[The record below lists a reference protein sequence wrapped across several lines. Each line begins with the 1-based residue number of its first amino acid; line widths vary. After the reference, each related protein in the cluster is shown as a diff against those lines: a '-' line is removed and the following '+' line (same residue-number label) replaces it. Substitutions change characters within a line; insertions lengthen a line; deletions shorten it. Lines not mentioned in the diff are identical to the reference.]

1 MALKVGELFAS
12 FNLDTSGI
20 GSAVSSAEKSLS
32 SLGKGLTLGG
42 AAMTAAVTVPL
53 VNAAKDI
60 YEAGSGFDS
69 QMSKVFAI
77 AGDEVT
83 SSAEKMDALRKK
95 ALEMGSTTQF
105 TATEAGQ
112 AFEYMAMAG
121 WKTDSMLA
129 AIEPLMNLAAAAGED
144 LGTTSDIVTDA
155 MTAFGL
161 AATDTVKVVKD
172 GMEMDVNAVEYFA
185 DILAAASSNSNTNV
199 TMLGESFKFAA
210 PLAGSLGYSLNDVA
224 IALGLMANNGIKSS
238 MAGTSLSRVIQN
250 MAKPSD
256 QTAEAME
263 KLGLSLYD
271 SKGNVKSLRDL
282 MGDFRN
288 AAKQNGVDLAEMT
301 QKVSDLDSQFAL
313 GKLTEEQY
321 EAELA
326 KLTGGSGDFLAAIT
340 QIAGARGLPGL
351 LAIMNTTDED
361 FASLAD
367 SIDNATGS
375 ASKMKNVMLDNVGG
389 AVTIFKSAVEGL
401 EITLWDLVKEPLP
414 GLITKAT
421 EMVDSF
427 RQMDKETQLG
437 ALKMGAFAAALGP
450 VMTASGTLLMMLPK
464 IVKGIA
470 MLSSP
475 LGLVSIGMLALG
487 AASMDAENLMGK
499 NLEKMAK
506 SAATNMKKVQKNL
519 RFKNWVLA
527 SRGNKFL
534 DSVKSA
540 VEEAGPVFMDTL
552 SIVLQTG
559 ISALGSM
566 MPKAAEV
573 ATTTVKTITDGI
585 VRSAPGMA
593 KTLARTLTRLAT
605 SVIGAVP
612 DMLHAGMVLFSSLID
627 AVGKVDWL
635 DIGKQLNT
643 AITDALKE
651 IRTNF
656 YTLVFGEEP
665 TAEDLGDWGKL
676 GAKITENI
684 KAGIQ
689 TASQNGKNLIGGLVL
704 GDEYNPS
711 DTWGTVAQK
720 IWDKIVAKMG
730 ELVTKTG
737 DLLKGLVLG
746 KDYQPN
752 STWAQVGTKK
762 WDTIKTG
769 ITAKGEWIKEL
780 VLGEDYTPASTWS
793 DVGGKLWSS
802 VKSAFAA
809 AGDWI
814 KELVLGE
821 DYQPETT
828 WSTVGGKIWS
838 VIKSGITAVGD
849 WIKDLVGFT
858 PGDSWSTFG
867 SDIWKKIKAGITAS
881 GDWIKELIGFTPG
894 DSWKTIGTVI
904 WGKIKSGISATGDWL
919 KEKIGYTPEDSWAS
933 IGSDLWEKIL
943 SGISVTGDWLKT
955 QLGYSPSDSWKTI
968 GSQIWTKIKSG
979 ITATGDW
986 LKTKLGY
993 SPSAAWSD
1001 VGKDLWGKI
1010 KAGITETGDWI
1021 KELIGFT
1028 PGDSWSDI
1036 GSSIWSA
1043 IKTGIS
1049 ETGDWLKALIGFTPE
1064 QSWSEIGSAIWTN
1077 IKTGIK
1083 ETGDWLKTI
1092 LGYSPSDSWKTIGT
1106 LIWIKI
1112 KSGIKATGDWL
1123 KTKLGYSPSASW
1135 SDVGKELW
1143 GKIKNGIS
1151 ETGDWIKTLI
1161 GFSPEESWSDI
1172 GSSIWGV
1179 IKSGIAETG
1188 DWIKSLILGE
1198 EYSAEESWSAV
1209 GEKIWS
1215 TIKSGIAE
1223 TGDWLKTALGYS
1235 PTDEW
1240 KDIGKDLW
1248 DKIKAG
1254 ISATGDWLKTKI
1266 GFKADDSW
1274 STIGTEIWDKI
1285 KSGIGNIPKKIKE
1298 QIGTFALGEDY
1309 DPGTSWETIGTSI
1322 WEKIKGGL
1330 GDVSEKLKGLL
1341 TGLLFDA
1348 GEEGYQADK
1357 SWADIGSALWEKVQS
1372 GITAGKDMAAAI
1384 LEKIGNVEIDVEGVM
1399 TTVKN
1404 AGTFVSNLIGNML
1417 DGKITWGTKIT
1428 DLAQKIGDEFAAY
1441 GWGNIGTTLGQ
1452 VANNLIT
1459 AITNAIPNAVDAAGN
1474 AIDVGLTLATGIM
1487 NSIVTAIGDSSLAS
1501 GFSNLVQGLVTGIV
1515 SAVERLPEM
1524 LENVLSVGAQVANAI
1539 MGSITSALNDMEASG
1554 IAASL
1559 GQAAVD
1565 LVHGLLTSITNFGE
1579 NADVQSFI
1587 QNLGEGFS
1595 AALGMLGD
1603 ICGEI
1608 IAWLFS
1614 TEGLKSIYNA
1624 GVTVANL
1631 LKQGIDAALSGSLN
1645 FFEHLFEG
1653 VLVNLG
1659 LVNEDDLAAAK
1670 ESGKLLAD
1678 TITESAESELADT
1691 AQGRTLID
1699 LMNWGLMNGSENKG
1713 WVDTSDMQAA
1723 INWAFER
1730 SEGSAELFREK
1741 FIDKFLDTKGGAVGP
1756 AGDKEFWAN
1765 ILGVENLGKTFTELV
1780 EEAVEESPDYEG
1792 SFSNWTDYLKYLVSK
1807 GKLNPSDFITD
1818 DMNFWQAFYDAYAN
1832 NDTTAMMNLLASQG
1846 KEMFGEAAEATKE
1859 AAEGAAEDAAQEAAE
1874 AAQKALAGGYEQ
1886 AAADTE
1892 DTIASAMEQAGVNG
1906 VKGFTFGTKETAGEA
1921 EGAALQVS
1929 DDVVKSFL
1937 LTMSQ
1942 ENGYLIG
1949 ENFVLAMGTAMSD
1962 KTADMSA
1969 IALAAGQAAYSAL
1982 SGSASY
1988 ANGYTIGYNFGSGF
2002 VAGIESMIDRAASA
2016 AASLG
2021 AAGTDSLSGIIREGS
2036 PSRVT
2041 AETGVNFGLGFINSI
2056 LDSAEGAADAAAMM
2070 GRSAGDA
2077 LAYTVRG
2084 IGSEAAEIRYP
2095 QAGGYA
2101 RGEEAYYSGQQNDPA
2116 IEQMTN
2122 RIIEALSHM
2131 GVYIDGEPAGHVL
2144 TPYISEEIA
2153 HSTSVRR

>member
-20 GSAVSSAEKSLS
+20 DSAVSSAEKSLS

-83 SSAEKMDALRKK
+83 GSVEKMEALRQK

-129 AIEPLMNLAAAAGED
+129 AIEPLMNLAAAAGAD
-144 LGTTSDIVTDA
+144 LGSTSDIVTDA

-161 AATDTVKVVKD
+161 AATDTVRVVKD

-199 TMLGESFKFAA
+199 MMLGESFKFAA

-256 QTAEAME
+256 QTAEAMS

-282 MGDFRN
+282 MSDFRN
-288 AAKQNGVDLAEMT
+288 VAKQNGVDLAEMT
-301 QKVSDLDSQFAL
+301 QKVGALDEQFQA

-361 FASLAD
+361 FERLAY

-375 ASKMKNVMLDNVGG
+375 ASRMKQVMLDNVGG

-450 VMTASGTLLMMLPK
+450 VMTASGTLLMALPK

-475 LGLVSIGMLALG
+475 LGLVSVGLLALG

-519 RFKNWVLA
+519 QFKNWVLA

-534 DSVKSA
+534 DSVKNA

-552 SIVLQTG
+552 SAVLRTG

-585 VRSAPGMA
+585 ARSAPGMA

-612 DMLHAGMVLFSSLID
+612 DMLHAGMTLFSALID
-627 AVGKVDWL
+627 AVGKVNWL
-635 DIGKQLNT
+635 DIGKQLNK

-684 KAGIQ
+684 KAGIK

-704 GDEYNPS
+704 GDDYNPDDS
-711 DTWGTVAQK
+711 WGTVAGK
-720 IWDKIVAKMG
+720 IWNKITTAMG
-730 ELVTKTG
+730 SFLSGAG
-737 DLLKGLVLG
+737 DLIKGLVLG
-746 KDYQPN
+746 KDYTADASWGDVATAIWN
-752 STWAQVGTKK
+752 
-762 WDTIKTG
+762 TIKSAFTTLKTNVKDLLG
-769 ITAKGEWIKEL
+769 TIALGEGYTADTSWESIATAIWEKIKTKFSALAASAKDIVGQL
-780 VLGEDYTPASTWS
+780 VLGEGYTA
-793 DVGGKLWSS
+793 DSS
-802 VKSAFAA
+802 WGDIGQAIWDKAKAKFDTLAKSAKDLI
-809 AGDWI
+809 GT
-814 KELVLGE
+814 LVLGS
-821 DYQPETT
+821 DYTADTT
-828 WSTVGGKIWS
+828 WENVGKAVWDKAKAGFDTLAASAKDFVGQLVLGDDYTADTSWSTIGSAVWDAA
-838 VIKSGITAVGD
+838 KSGFDTLAATAKDFVGKLVLGD
-849 WIKDLVGFT
+849 DYTADSSWSKIGSEIWEKAKSGFSTLAATAKNIIGDLVLGDDYD
-858 PGDSWSTFG
+858 PGDSWQKIGSAIWEKAKTGFSNAFTAAKDIIGTFVLGDDYDPGDTWKTIG
-867 SDIWKKIKAGITAS
+867 SAIWEKAKAGFAEAFTLAKEIIGTFVL
-881 GDWIKELIGFTPG
+881 GDDYDPG
-894 DSWKTIGTVI
+894 DSWK
-904 WGKIKSGISATGDWL
+904 
-919 KEKIGYTPEDSWAS
+919 KIG
-933 IGSDLWEKIL
+933 
-943 SGISVTGDWLKT
+943 
-955 QLGYSPSDSWKTI
+955 
-968 GSQIWTKIKSG
+968 
-979 ITATGDW
+979 
-986 LKTKLGY
+986 
-993 SPSAAWSD
+993 AA
-1001 VGKDLWGKI
+1001 
-1010 KAGITETGDWI
+1010 
-1021 KELIGFT
+1021 
-1028 PGDSWSDI
+1028 
-1036 GSSIWSA
+1036 
-1043 IKTGIS
+1043 
-1049 ETGDWLKALIGFTPE
+1049 
-1064 QSWSEIGSAIWTN
+1064 
-1077 IKTGIK
+1077 
-1083 ETGDWLKTI
+1083 
-1092 LGYSPSDSWKTIGT
+1092 
-1106 LIWIKI
+1106 
-1112 KSGIKATGDWL
+1112 
-1123 KTKLGYSPSASW
+1123 
-1135 SDVGKELW
+1135 
-1143 GKIKNGIS
+1143 
-1151 ETGDWIKTLI
+1151 
-1161 GFSPEESWSDI
+1161 
-1172 GSSIWGV
+1172 
-1179 IKSGIAETG
+1179 
-1188 DWIKSLILGE
+1188 
-1198 EYSAEESWSAV
+1198 
-1209 GEKIWS
+1209 
-1215 TIKSGIAE
+1215 
-1223 TGDWLKTALGYS
+1223 
-1235 PTDEW
+1235 
-1240 KDIGKDLW
+1240 
-1248 DKIKAG
+1248 
-1254 ISATGDWLKTKI
+1254 
-1266 GFKADDSW
+1266 
-1274 STIGTEIWDKI
+1274 IWDKAKDGFSSAFTAAKDI
-1285 KSGIGNIPKKIKE
+1285 
-1298 QIGTFALGEDY
+1298 IGTFALGDDY
-1309 DPGTSWETIGTSI
+1309 EPGDSWKKIGSGIWTKAQEGFKGAYKTAKDIIGTFALGDDYTADESWAKI
-1322 WEKIKGGL
+1322 GQALWDKIK
-1330 GDVSEKLKGLL
+1330 EKLTALSANAKDLIGNLVYS
-1341 TGLLFDA
+1341 G
-1348 GEEGYQADK
+1348 GEEGYTADE
-1357 SWADIGSALWEKVQS
+1357 SWADIGKKLWEKVQS

-1417 DGKITWGTKIT
+1417 NGRITWGTKIT
-1428 DLAQKIGDEFAAY
+1428 DLAKKIGDKFAAY
-1441 GWGNIGTTLGQ
+1441 GWDNIGTTLGQ

-1459 AITNAIPNAVDAAGN
+1459 AITDAIPNAVDAAGN

-1524 LENVLSVGAQVANAI
+1524 LDNVLSVGAQVANAI
-1539 MGSITSALNDMEASG
+1539 MGSITSALTDMEASG
-1554 IAASL
+1554 IATSL

-1579 NADVQSFI
+1579 NADVQSFME
-1587 QNLGEGFS
+1587 NLGKGFS

-1603 ICGEI
+1603 LAGSIVGYILSPEGLTDIFNAGISLGNLLLDGIKNVLGGLSNFFFSLLDSTLVGMGIIDQADMNAYREATQLRDTYNSALMDVFSDGLDAHSFDDYNRAMMAAVFGMGVGGMSKGNFSEAARNWLDKNASSQDAWADVINGFWSDILRDTSTKKINGEEI
-1608 IAWLFS
+1608 NGDWVKDYMTRNLGEMLDFDPADVFDDSFFS
-1614 TEGLKSIYNA
+1614 TIAEWLTNGGMENQNAIMEAVMLALFGSGEENAETPVQETVNAATEGAVDAIRQSEEQVNA
-1624 GVTVANL
+1624 A
-1631 LKQGIDAALSGSLN
+1631 
-1645 FFEHLFEG
+1645 
-1653 VLVNLG
+1653 
-1659 LVNEDDLAAAK
+1659 
-1670 ESGKLLAD
+1670 
-1678 TITESAESELADT
+1678 
-1691 AQGRTLID
+1691 
-1699 LMNWGLMNGSENKG
+1699 
-1713 WVDTSDMQAA
+1713 VDE
-1723 INWAFER
+1723 F
-1730 SEGSAELFREK
+1730 GSALGQGSMAIAMRENM
-1741 FIDKFLDTKGGAVGP
+1741 G
-1756 AGDKEFWAN
+1756 E
-1765 ILGVENLGKTFTELV
+1765 V
-1780 EEAVEESPDYEG
+1780 EEA
-1792 SFSNWTDYLKYLVSK
+1792 
-1807 GKLNPSDFITD
+1807 
-1818 DMNFWQAFYDAYAN
+1818 
-1832 NDTTAMMNLLASQG
+1832 
-1846 KEMFGEAAEATKE
+1846 AAEVT
-1859 AAEGAAEDAAQEAAE
+1859 DAAVRE
-1874 AAQKALAGGYEQ
+1874 
-1886 AAADTE
+1886 
-1892 DTIASAMEQAGVNG
+1892 
-1906 VKGFTFGTKETAGEA
+1906 
-1921 EGAALQVS
+1921 
-1929 DDVVKSFL
+1929 FL
-1937 LTMSQ
+1937 LTMSA
-1942 ENGYLIG
+1942 ENGKAIG
-1949 ENFVLAMGTAMSD
+1949 EQFIGGIIAILDDGTVVS
-1962 KTADMSA
+1962 
-1969 IALAAGQAAYSAL
+1969 
-1982 SGSASY
+1982 
-1988 ANGYTIGYNFGSGF
+1988 
-2002 VAGIESMIDRAASA
+2002 AASA
-2016 AASLG
+2016 LGTNAYNTINAILTG
-2021 AAGTDSLSGIIREGS
+2021 AAGVGIGRNFGLGLANGIASMTSAVSNAAWNLGITAANSLNAALQINS
-2036 PSRVT
+2036 PSKL
-2041 AETGVNFGLGFINSI
+2041 TGESGDYFGLGFINHI
-2056 LDSAEGAADAAAMM
+2056 LDSAEGAADAAEMM
-2070 GRSAGDA
+2070 GRSAGEA

-2084 IGSEAAEIRYP
+2084 IGSEASEIRYP
-2095 QAGGYA
+2095 QAAGYT
-2101 RGEEAYYSGQQNDPA
+2101 RGDTGYSGGQQNDPA